1 MSSDQAHDSTVLPTA
16 AQSASDGLRVGVMQG
31 RLSPRPPGKLQEFP
45 WQSYRE
51 EFGRAARLGLHS
63 IEWIFEAPRF
73 EDNPLWT
80 EAGREEIRELIEQ
93 SGVRVQSVCADY
105 FMVHRLAG
113 ESSLALARN
122 RDVLSELIVAANA
135 VGADRILIPLL
146 ESSAVDTLELKRE
159 VVVSL
164 RSVVDV
170 AERYGVTLGL
180 EMEIPGPEYLKVV
193 ESVNSQRVRA
203 YYDTGNSTA
212 QGADI
217 AQDIVPLLPVLH
229 AVHIKDRVTGGG
241 SRPLGTGDTNF
252 QAFFPALL
260 RAGFRGDF
268 VLQHYFEDQP
278 ELETERSLSFVQQLL
293 ESAKAEAA

>member
-1 MSSDQAHDSTVLPTA
+1 MATEQAHDSTVLATA
-16 AQSASDGLRVGVMQG
+16 SQWRIGVMQG
-31 RLSPRPPGKLQEFP
+31 RLSPRPAGKLQEFP
-45 WQSYRE
+45 WRSYRE
-51 EFGRAARLGLHS
+51 EFAKAARLGLHS

-80 EAGREEIRELIEQ
+80 EAGREEIRELIAQ

-113 ESSLALARN
+113 ESPALLAQN
-122 RDVLSELIVAANA
+122 RDVLAELIVAANA

-146 ESSAVDTLELKRE
+146 ETSALATPELQRE
-159 VVVSL
+159 AVVSL
-164 RSVVDV
+164 RGVVDV

-180 EMEIPGPEYLKVV
+180 EMEIPGAEYARLVHAV
-193 ESVNSQRVRA
+193 GSERVRA

-217 AQDIVPLLPVLH
+217 AEDIVPLLPVLH
-229 AVHIKDRVTGGG
+229 AVHVKDRVKGGG

-252 QAFFPALL
+252 QGFFPALL

-268 VLQHYFEDQP
+268 VLQHYFEEQP

>member
-1 MSSDQAHDSTVLPTA
+1 MASEQAHDSTVVPLA
-16 AQSASDGLRVGVMQG
+16 ANGLRIGVMQG
-31 RLSPRPPGKLQEFP
+31 RLSPRPADKLQEFP
-45 WQSYRE
+45 WHGYRE
-51 EFGRAARLGLHS
+51 EFDKAARLGVHS

-73 EDNPLWT
+73 AENPLWT
-80 EAGREEIRELIEQ
+80 EAGREEIRELVAQ

-113 ESSLALARN
+113 EGSLALAEN
-122 RDVLSELIVAANA
+122 RDVLADLIVAAHA

-146 ESSAVDTLELKRE
+146 ETSAVDTPELQRE

-164 RSVVDV
+164 KSAVPI

-180 EMEIPGPEYLKVV
+180 EMEIPGGEYLKLVQ
-193 ESVNSQRVRA
+193 SVGSPRVRA

-217 AQDIVPLLPVLH
+217 AQDILPLLPVLH
-229 AVHIKDRVTGGG
+229 AVHVKDRVRGGG
-241 SRPLGTGDTNF
+241 SKPLGTGDTNF

-268 VLQHYFEDQP
+268 VLQHYFDQQP
-278 ELETERSLSFVQQLL
+278 ELETERSLSFVQHLI
-293 ESAKAEAA
+293 ECAKAEAA

>member
-1 MSSDQAHDSTVLPTA
+1 MASELAHDSAVLPA
-16 AQSASDGLRVGVMQG
+16 AKNELRIGVMQG
-31 RLSPRPPGKLQEFP
+31 RLSPRPEGKLQEFP
-45 WQSYRE
+45 WRTYRE
-51 EFGRAARLGLHS
+51 EFAKAARLGLHS
-63 IEWIFEAPRF
+63 IEWIFEASRF

-80 EAGREEIRELIEQ
+80 EAGREEIRELTAR

-113 ESSLALARN
+113 ESSLSLSQN
-122 RDVLSELIVAANA
+122 RDVLAELIVAANA

-146 ESSAVDTLELKRE
+146 ETSAVDSMELKRE

-164 RSVVDV
+164 RSAVEI

-180 EMEIPGPEYLKVV
+180 EMEIPGGDYAKFVQ
-193 ESVNSQRVRA
+193 SVGSPRVRA

-212 QGADI
+212 QGLDI
-217 AQDIVPLLPVLH
+217 AQDIIPILPVLH
-229 AVHIKDRVTGGG
+229 AVHIKDRVRGGG
-241 SRPLGTGDTNF
+241 SKPLGTGDTNF
-252 QAFFPALL
+252 QGFFPALV

-268 VLQHYFEDQP
+268 VLQHYFEAQP
-278 ELETERSLSFVQQLL
+278 ELEVERSLSFVQQLI